1 MSRTPVIPVG
11 CWPAMMRAEIAA
23 GYVGERSVEAFLRKV
38 GKVYPR
44 PRNISGRGRV
54 WMKADLDR
62 ALGIITT
69 AEGATVK
76 DLASLL

>member
-1 MSRTPVIPVG
+1 MSRKPVIPIG
-11 CWPAMMRAEIAA
+11 CWPAMMRAEMAA
-23 GYVGERSVEAFLRKV
+23 GYVDEPSVESFLRKV

-54 WMKADLDR
+54 WMKADLDK

-69 AEGATVK
+69 AEGAQVR